1 MCSPCS
7 HAPIPSAPQAPAL
20 NTWVSKYLSSV
31 IAIFP
36 FIYSSCKHS
45 TLHTTVNVVKGMFH
59 SYKTH
64 TVNSWQ
70 PCMWMLRVG
79 EIGEGR
85 SFLQFFGKADGN
97 WILFWRGSKSWFV
110 QIEPKKLWL
119 QLSQNNLTIV
129 VAQTDADLTVVVSSV
144 RSPAIVRD
152 AGTKFWQFHCKFLVV
167 LQNRNLINMLVVYPG
182 LTLHSITAQQ
192 VAFFAYTVFTLCHK
206 NRVQRVIC
214 GYMIIPPSDLGQNTR
229 VIIM

>member
-1 MCSPCS
+1 MLCFDVFPRS
-7 HAPIPSAPQAPAL
+7 HAPVPH
-20 NTWVSKYLSSV
+20 TSSV

-45 TLHTTVNVVKGMFH
+45 TLHMNVNVVKGMFN

-70 PCMWMLRVG
+70 PCMWMLRG
-79 EIGEGR
+79 GR
-85 SFLQFFGKADGN
+85 DWRRRGLFCSFWQSRQELNPLLARF
-97 WILFWRGSKSWFV
+97 LSWFV
-110 QIEPKKLWL
+110 KIELWL
-119 QLSQNNLTIV
+119 QLSQNNPTIV
-129 VAQTDADLTVVVSSV
+129 VAQTDADLIVVVSAV
-144 RSPAIVRD
+144 RSPAIVRN

-167 LQNRNLINMLVVYPG
+167 LQSRDLINMLVVYPG

-192 VAFFAYTVFTLCHK
+192 VAFFFAYTVFTLCHK

-214 GYMIIPPSDLGQNTR
+214 GYMIIPLSDLGQNTR
-229 VIIM
+229 VIMM